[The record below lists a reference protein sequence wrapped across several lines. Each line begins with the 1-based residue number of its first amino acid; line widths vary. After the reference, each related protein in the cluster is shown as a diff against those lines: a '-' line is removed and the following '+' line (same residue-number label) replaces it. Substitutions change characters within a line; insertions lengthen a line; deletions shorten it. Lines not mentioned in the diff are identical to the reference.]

1 MTDPGAG
8 PRVVVGVDGSSPAE
22 APLLWAAHEAARRRA
37 LLHVV
42 HVIPEPPAE
51 PTPMV
56 ELPHPHPHREAAR
69 RDAADVLHA
78 AERLVVDGLGD
89 QAPPTRIEVREGDP
103 GHELV
108 DAVLDADL
116 LVVGTHGG
124 SALAGLLLG
133 SVATRV
139 VTHAHCPVVAVP
151 SGPRAR
157 ATARSGGGV
166 PAVARRDA

>member
-1 MTDPGAG
+1 MTDPGDG

-22 APLLWAAHEAARRRA
+22 APLLWAAREAAGRRA

-42 HVIPEPPAE
+42 HVVPEPPAE

-56 ELPHPHPHREAAR
+56 ELPRPHREAVR

-78 AERLVVDGLGD
+78 AERLVVDGLGE
-89 QAPPTRIEVREGDP
+89 QAPPIRVEVREGDP

-108 DAVLDADL
+108 DAALDADL

-133 SVATRV
+133 SVAQHCTR
-139 VTHAHCPVVAVP
+139 HARCPVVVVP
-151 SGPRAR
+151 HAQAPAPAR
-157 ATARSGGGV
+157 NIA
-166 PAVARRDA
+166 

>member
-1 MTDPGAG
+1 MTKEAAG

-22 APLLWAAHEAARRRA
+22 APLLWAAREAARRHA
-37 LLHVV
+37 PLHIVHVV
-42 HVIPEPPAE
+42 PELPPE

-56 ELPHPHPHREAAR
+56 ELYPQRDATR
-69 RDAADVLHA
+69 RDAVNVLHA
-78 AERLVVDGLGD
+78 AERRVVDALGD
-89 QAPPTRIEVREGDP
+89 QAPRTHGEVREGDP
-103 GHELV
+103 GDELV
-108 DAVLDADL
+108 NAALDADL

-151 SGPRAR
+151 SGPRSRGAGG
-157 ATARSGGGV
+157 AGGGV
-166 PAVARRDA
+166 PATARRDA